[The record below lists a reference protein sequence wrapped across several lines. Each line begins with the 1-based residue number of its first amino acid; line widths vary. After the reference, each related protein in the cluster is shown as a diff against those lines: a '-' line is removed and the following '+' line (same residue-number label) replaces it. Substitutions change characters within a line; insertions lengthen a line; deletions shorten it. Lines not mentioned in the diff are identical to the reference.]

1 MMDMRRLGHSD
12 IEVSSLSLGTVALGM
27 AYGITPK
34 DELAQG
40 GAGGMRP
47 PTLAEATRLI
57 HRAIDGGINHID
69 TARGYGDAEQVLG
82 HALKGKRSEVV
93 LTTKASCFGPG
104 GIVLQG
110 EALRQQVEQS
120 LTTSLGLLGTDH
132 VDVLMLHSAPAEV
145 FADGEAMDILKQ
157 FKSRGLTR
165 LVGASTYGTEAPQL
179 AIEQGA
185 EVLQVAFNLLD
196 QTLVDEVLPLA
207 AAQGVG
213 MVIRSVYLK
222 GALTPRGEDLPAHLA
237 PLKAQARA
245 IAAYGAGLEPP
256 VELAELALRFVLSH
270 PLLST
275 ALIGVRNEAELDIAL
290 AAANQPPLAPEVM
303 ARLAAFRWDSPL
315 LNPGVWELP

>member
-1 MMDMRRLGHSD
+1 MDMRRLGHSD

-34 DELAQG
+34 DEQAQG
-40 GAGGMRP
+40 GTGGMRP
-47 PTLAEATRLI
+47 PTLAEATRLV
-57 HRAIDGGINHID
+57 HQAIAGGINHID
-69 TARGYGDAEQVLG
+69 TARGYGAAEQVLG
-82 HALKGKRSEVV
+82 HALKGKRAEVV
-93 LTTKASCFGPG
+93 LTTKASCFGPDG
-104 GIVLQG
+104 TVLRG

-132 VDVLMLHSAPAEV
+132 VDVLMLHSAPVEV
-145 FADGEAMDILKQ
+145 FTDGEAMEILKQ
-157 FKSRGLTR
+157 CKSRGLTQ
-165 LVGASTYGTEAPQL
+165 LVGASTYGTEAPQQ
-179 AIEQGA
+179 AIAQGA
-185 EVLQVAFNLLD
+185 EVLQVAFNILD

-222 GALTPRGEDLPAHLA
+222 GALTPRAEDLPVHLA

-245 IAAYGAGLEPP
+245 VAAYGAGLQPP
-256 VELAELALRFVLSH
+256 VRLAELALRFVLSH

-275 ALIGVRNEAELDIAL
+275 ALIGVRNEAELAVAL
-290 AAANQPPLAPEVM
+290 AAASQPALPPEVM
-303 ARLAAFRWDSPL
+303 DRLAAFRWDSPL